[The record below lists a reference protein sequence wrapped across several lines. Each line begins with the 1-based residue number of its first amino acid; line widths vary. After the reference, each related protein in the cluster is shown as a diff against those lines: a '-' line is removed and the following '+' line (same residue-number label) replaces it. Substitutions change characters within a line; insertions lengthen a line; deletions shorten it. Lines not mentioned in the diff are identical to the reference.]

1 MERSNYKR
9 RKAMAK
15 RSGREDE
22 KLNYNAEIRA
32 LKERGPGR
40 LYLLWGPE
48 DYLREQYLLTL
59 KKLCLPDGEDGFSYK
74 RLDGP
79 ELDARSLLQ
88 AVDAIPF
95 MSERSF
101 VELRGVDLN
110 KLAEPEACLK
120 ILGDI
125 PDYCTVAFVQSAGFE
140 PDGRL
145 KLTKG
150 LRALAREIKF
160 TPQTQGMLTDW
171 IVRRFAAAGKSVEL
185 AAAQRLIFISGDLMS
200 RLIPEIEKVAA
211 YAGGERVTVADVE
224 AVAHHLPEAVVF
236 EMTELI
242 AQKKTNSALAVLAEL
257 LADRDNE
264 PIAMLAVLGGQMR
277 RLYAAKLA
285 QEQQL
290 GSKYVMEV
298 CAIKYDYIAAKL
310 MNAARG
316 FGIGQLRSAVELCCE
331 MDYRMKSGGADPREL
346 LKETVLRIAAG
357 ESHAESP

>member
-1 MERSNYKR
+1 
-9 RKAMAK
+9 MAK
-15 RSGREDE
+15 QSRRDE
-22 KLNYNAEIRA
+22 GKLNYSAEIRE

-40 LYLLWGPE
+40 LYFLWGPE

-59 KKLCLPDGEDGFSYK
+59 KKLCLPEGEDGFSYK
-74 RLDGP
+74 RLTGP
-79 ELDARSLLQ
+79 ELDVRALQQ

-101 VELRGVDLN
+101 VELRGIDLN
-110 KLAEPEACLK
+110 KLAEPDACLK
-120 ILGDI
+120 VLGDI
-125 PDYCTVAFVQSAGFE
+125 PDYCTVAFVQSAAFE

-150 LRALAREIKF
+150 LRSLAREIKF

-211 YAGGERVTVADVE
+211 YAREERVTVADVE
-224 AVAHHLPEAVVF
+224 AVASHIPEADIF
-236 EMTELI
+236 EMTEMI
-242 AQKKTNSALAVLAEL
+242 AQRKTNSALSILAEL
-257 LADRDNE
+257 MADRENE
-264 PIAMLAVLGGQMR
+264 PIAVLAVLGGQMR

-285 QEQQL
+285 LEQQL

-298 CAIKYDYIAAKL
+298 CALKYDFIANKL
-310 MNAARG
+310 LNAARG
-316 FGIGQLRSAVELCCE
+316 FSLSQLRSAVELCCE
-331 MDYRMKSGGADPREL
+331 MDYRMKSASGDPREL

-357 ESHAESP
+357 ESHA